1 MSEYVCFLIT
11 VLMKNDG
18 IGNPLLVRCALSV
31 KRDALPYDCIRYPME
46 SNNRILL
53 WELLPLHVRDIGK
66 IVEVK
71 EIFEVH
77 LFFLRG

>member
-11 VLMKNDG
+11 ILVKNSEFD
-18 IGNPLLVRCALSV
+18 PTLVRCALAT
-31 KRDALPYDCIRYPME
+31 KRDDLPYDCIRYPME

-53 WELLPLHVRDIGK
+53 WELLPSHVRDIGEA

-77 LFFLRG
+77 VV